1 MSSIK
6 VQQSN
11 AWTIAVF
18 AMIAVAPIISNI
30 ATLIGAAMFLVWLFK
45 YREFPIDYRSAV
57 GRLSLVLIGYF
68 FIILFVTLANEQS
81 IRALQSLGAASQF
94 LYLALLLPFLA
105 TKMRGIS
112 FSTIGYLTTSVTL
125 VVFVLAVVEY
135 QFLLNFDSGFV
146 IETTERIRS
155 KWIGLYPGPR
165 VALLTGNPNTLATI
179 LFPLAF
185 LSIVGWQ
192 YKSLVWRVLAVI
204 AMISGLI
211 TTGILAET
219 RITIVAA
226 PILSVTVWFYLF
238 HVERSFAYF
247 LAALFLMIVLVAA
260 FRWDVVSEFTWVRR
274 MMALLLE
281 LSNDSEVFY
290 DNSVAARWVMFKS
303 TWYAFLDSPLIG
315 HGAHNKY
322 EAIRAYFQGTILQG
336 SHYRTT
342 HNILVTHAAVGG
354 LLAISSV
361 LMVIMLPLYNVW
373 KAKGG
378 LRQIDS
384 ILIALILSTS
394 LITLGMSET
403 MFFNDAKNTF
413 YIILFFLAAQLTDCK
428 QPKLV
433 S

>member
-11 AWTIAVF
+11 AWTIAVL
-18 AMIAVAPIISNI
+18 AIIAIAPIISNL
-30 ATLIGAAMFLVWLFK
+30 ATLIGAALFVVWLFK

-57 GRLSLVLIGYF
+57 GRLSLVFIGYF
-68 FIILFVTLANEQS
+68 FIILFVTLANEHS
-81 IRALQSLGAASQF
+81 VRALQSLGSSSQF
-94 LYLALLLPFLA
+94 LYLALLLPFLS
-105 TKMRGIS
+105 TKMRGVS
-112 FSTIGYLTTSVTL
+112 FSTIGCLATSITL
-125 VVFVLAVVEY
+125 MAFVLAIVEY

-146 IETTERIRS
+146 VETSERIRP
-155 KWIGLYPGPR
+155 KWIGLFLGDR

-185 LSIVGWQ
+185 LSVVGWQ
-192 YKSLVWRVLAVI
+192 YKSLVWKVLAVI
-204 AMISGLI
+204 AMISGLL

-226 PILSVTVWFYLF
+226 PILSVIIWFYLF

-247 LAALFLMIVLVAA
+247 LAALFLMIVMVAA
-260 FRWDVVSEFTWVRR
+260 YRWDVVSEFTWIRR
-274 MMALLLE
+274 MTALLLE

-336 SHYRTT
+336 SNFRTT

-354 LLAISSV
+354 LLGISSV
-361 LMVIMLPLYNVW
+361 LMVIMSPLYNVW
-373 KAKGG
+373 RIKSN
-378 LRQIDS
+378 LWQIDN

-413 YIILFFLAAQLTDCK
+413 YIIIFFLAAQLNDCK
-428 QPKLV
+428 QPKLA